1 MSMTI
6 KTERRE
12 RYGKSVSRRIRREGM
27 LPVILYGP
35 NIKNIPLMV
44 DKKDIF
50 RILKSESGE
59 NTLFKVAFDSEK
71 QDVMIKELQQD
82 VVSDEILHVDLI
94 QIALDKKIRVTVPLV
109 LIGDAVGV
117 KTEGGFVDFMT
128 RELEIECLPKDI
140 PEHIAVNI
148 SELHLNQSIKV
159 EDIPEVEN
167 VVFASDPQTVLV
179 HVLAQKAE
187 EIEEEIPEEEEE
199 IIAGEEE
206 PEVIKKEKPEEEKK
220 EEEKE

>member
-12 RYGKSVSRRIRREGM
+12 RYGKNESRRIRREGM

-35 NIKNIPLMV
+35 NTKSIPLIM
-44 DKKDIF
+44 DKKDVF

-71 QDVMIKELQQD
+71 CDVMIKELQQD
-82 VVSDEILHVDLI
+82 VVSDQILHVDLI

-109 LIGDAVGV
+109 LVGDAVGV
-117 KTEGGFVDFMT
+117 KAEGGFVDFMT
-128 RELEIECLPKDI
+128 REFEIECLPKDI

-187 EIEEEIPEEEEE
+187 EIEEEIPEEAEE
-199 IIAGEEE
+199 IIAGEAE
-206 PEVIKKEKPEEEKK
+206 PEVIKKEKSEEEKK

>member
-12 RYGKSVSRRIRREGM
+12 RYGKNESRRIRREGM

-35 NIKNIPLMV
+35 NTKSIPLIM
-44 DKKDIF
+44 DKKDVF

-71 QDVMIKELQQD
+71 CDVMIKELQQD
-82 VVSDEILHVDLI
+82 VVSDQILHVDLI

-109 LIGDAVGV
+109 LVGDAVGV

-128 RELEIECLPKDI
+128 REFEIECLPKDI

-187 EIEEEIPEEEEE
+187 EIEEEIPEEAEE
-199 IIAGEEE
+199 IIAGEAE
-206 PEVIKKEKPEEEKK
+206 PEVIKKEKSEEEKK